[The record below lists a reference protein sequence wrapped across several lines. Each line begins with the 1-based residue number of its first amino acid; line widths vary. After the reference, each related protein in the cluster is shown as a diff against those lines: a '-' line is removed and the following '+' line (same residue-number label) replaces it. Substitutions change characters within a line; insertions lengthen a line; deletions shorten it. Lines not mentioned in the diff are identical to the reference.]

1 MTRLPAL
8 RSLVCLCLTAL
19 VVGFIGW
26 AVADQEPSQEQ
37 RMIDPGKIQP
47 VRADANPQTRS
58 VAEARRLSKPER
70 LSPMLAP
77 EPFDRDTFAADPRTY
92 LDTIE
97 PGRVYQ
103 TAQPAADVPRLKV
116 VGFGFFKIRQ
126 GESVEL
132 RVEATPLA
140 PVTFTSFDAGAFE
153 NQLPSITVRAGDDG
167 IATVGFYGTSGTFG
181 DIDILAGCPLASG
194 QARFKVEVDPRP

>member
-1 MTRLPAL
+1 
-8 RSLVCLCLTAL
+8 
-19 VVGFIGW
+19 
-26 AVADQEPSQEQ
+26 
-37 RMIDPGKIQP
+37 MIDPGEIQP
-47 VRADANPQTRS
+47 VRADANPHTES
-58 VAEARRLSKPER
+58 VAEAVRLNKPER

-77 EPFDRDTFAADPRTY
+77 EPFDRDAFAADPQTY

-103 TAQPAADVPRLKV
+103 TAQPGADVPRVRV
-116 VGFGFFKIRQ
+116 VGFSFFKIRQ

-132 RVEATPLA
+132 KVEAAPLA

-153 NQLPSITVRAGDDG
+153 NELPSVTVRADEDG
-167 IATVGFYGTSGTFG
+167 IATVDFYGTSGTFG